1 VRHHIK
7 RNHALPSSFNLFWN
21 ELNIKKI
28 ILEEQ
33 IKKERKNRSDIFK
46 EVK

>member
-33 IKKERKNRSDIFK
+33 IKKKKERI
-46 EVK
+46 EVIYLRK